1 MGHRFLDLYG
11 PKWDTNVEG
20 PLGDHTAESWSE
32 LSYPAVLSFTDVTYL
47 KATRRAARLHFPAPK
62 NTLRNTSHANTNG
75 DI

>member
-20 PLGDHTAESWSE
+20 PLGDHTAKSWSE

-47 KATRRAARLHFPAPK
+47 KVMRHAACLHFLAPK
-62 NTLRNTSHANTNG
+62 NTLHNTSHVNTNG